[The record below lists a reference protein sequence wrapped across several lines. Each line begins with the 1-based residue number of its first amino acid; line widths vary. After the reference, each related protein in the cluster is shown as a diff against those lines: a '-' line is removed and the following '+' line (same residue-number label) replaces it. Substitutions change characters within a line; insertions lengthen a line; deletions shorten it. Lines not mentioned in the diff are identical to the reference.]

1 MIYIIVRKN
10 SARIGQSHKQIY
22 TGGSIMKAIVLGVLF
37 VILCVGIPSLLGYYH
52 SDNKQLAD
60 TFEQEVEQES
70 SIEPETNEGTP
81 PYSTE
86 GDETDYSLEQ
96 INEEKEELV
105 FSTTEEAMEAVL
117 EHFSL
122 TELISIYQS
131 VRNGADEKKREEI
144 ITMLQERFSDEE
156 IEALKVIGF
165 SELDKVLQ

>member
-1 MIYIIVRKN
+1 
-10 SARIGQSHKQIY
+10 
-22 TGGSIMKAIVLGVLF
+22 MKAILLGVLF

-60 TFEQEVEQES
+60 TFEQEIEQES

-81 PYSTE
+81 TYSTE